1 MKKLFT
7 LLLLVLFVGLNAD
20 AKKKECN
27 LSALPATSENTT
39 WDAATNTFAW
49 TATWY
54 NSTQLFAGGD
64 FSDYKTL
71 NYVAEAGTADH
82 FRFIIKFTDGTAQ
95 VTYSP
100 ATVGT
105 VSLTWAQLGVD
116 ATKLDKIAEIRLSG
130 ANDCQ
135 GDVKITSLYV
145 EGPDTFDPITLY
157 PAAGLNLKDLKG
169 TNANWASTVVYPKE
183 LAVQGQAFGDGDGGN
198 EATHVDVSGYD
209 CINLVVSG
217 IGAGACGLRV
227 WFWNGTGVTTL
238 WAYPAEQYE
247 TADFTV
253 ENKITGPGLYKVKII
268 NGLKDLKGIKAANH
282 WGMGPVTVE
291 YAWVSKDS
299 DKDQAINGYRM
310 FSSKKPLDFT
320 NAKDVEAY
328 VAADIV
334 KDQVYMKKV
343 KGKVPA
349 GTGLLLKSDSK
360 EAMIK
365 IPTCAPFDSTF
376 TNHLVAVEEAQ
387 TINRADKGTNYL
399 FANGQWNA
407 VASETA
413 LPAGSSYL
421 YAKNSSYAKL
431 DVTNEEIIIGDPGYM
446 NVDGYQ
452 TPGAAPEG
460 YLPSQLPN
468 AGNGMYQ
475 FPEETPEQEGAN
487 SGDAATGIKGAQAGV
502 KVVSIVTANG
512 AKADKLQKGINIVT
526 LSNGQRVKVLK

>member
-49 TATWY
+49 TTTWY

-82 FRFIIKFTDGTAQ
+82 FRLIIKYSDGSDQTIY
-95 VTYSP
+95 TP
-100 ATVGT
+100 AAMGT

-130 ANDCQ
+130 ANDCT
-135 GDVKITSLYV
+135 GDVKITSMYV
-145 EGPDTFDPITLY
+145 EGPDTFEPITLY
-157 PAAGLNLKDLKG
+157 PAAGLNLRDLKG
-169 TNANWASTVVYPKE
+169 TNPNWAATVVYPKE
-183 LAVQGQAFGDGDGGN
+183 FKVQGQAFGDGDGSN

-209 CINLVVSG
+209 CINFVVSY
-217 IGAGACGLRV
+217 AQPTSCALRV
-227 WFWNGTGVTTL
+227 WLWNGTGVTTL
-238 WAYPAEQYE
+238 YAYPADQYE
-247 TADFTV
+247 TADFTK
-253 ENKITGPGLYKVKII
+253 EYLITAPGLYKVKL
-268 NGLKDLKGIKAANH
+268 NGLKDLKGVKAANN
-282 WGMGPVTVE
+282 WGATTPTTVA
-291 YAWVSKDS
+291 YSWVSKDGE
-299 DKDQAINGYRM
+299 KDQAIDGFRL

-320 NAKDVEAY
+320 NVKDVEAY
-328 VAADIV
+328 IAADV
-334 KDQVYMKKV
+334 YKDEVYMKKV
-343 KGKVPA
+343 EGKVPA
-349 GTGLLLKSDSK
+349 GTGLFLKSDSK
-360 EAMIK
+360 EPMLK
-365 IPTCAPFDSTF
+365 INTCAPFDSTF
-376 TNHLVAVEEAQ
+376 TNYLVAVDEAK

>member
-1 MKKLFT
+1 MKKILLT
-7 LLLLVLFVGLNAD
+7 LISAFALVLGANAASWEADLSKVYADGSASTYD
-20 AKKKECN
+20 ATTHV
-27 LSALPATSENTT
+27 LS
-39 WDAATNTFAW
+39 W
-49 TATWY
+49 TASWS
-54 NSTQLFAGGD
+54 NSANVPGLTGDITKYKEMTIDATFEEGTSGYRLLFYKLNDSNAFIIHVTESGLQK
-64 FSDYKTL
+64 KTL
-71 NYVAEAGTADH
+71 AQWGVPTDYLENISA
-82 FRFIIKFTDGTAQ
+82 IKFSGRDGSGSITIK
-95 VTYSP
+95 
-100 ATVGT
+100 
-105 VSLTWAQLGVD
+105 SL
-116 ATKLDKIAEIRLSG
+116 KF
-130 ANDCQ
+130 
-135 GDVKITSLYV
+135 
-145 EGPDTFDPITLY
+145 EGPGTFDPITLY

-183 LAVQGQAFGDGDGGN
+183 LAVQGQAFGDGDGSN

-209 CINLVVSG
+209 CINFIVSG

-227 WFWNGTGVTTL
+227 WFWNGSGVTTL
-238 WAYPAEQYE
+238 WAYPADQYE
-247 TADFTV
+247 TANFSV
-253 ENKITGPGLYKVKII
+253 ESKISAPGHYKVKI

-320 NAKDVEAY
+320 NANDVEAY

-343 KGKVPA
+343 RGKVPA

-360 EAMIK
+360 EVMIN